1 MYTTLNPVCT
11 SCQTTLG
18 HVYPIYYRILA
29 KRIRDT
35 VDKKGYNLEE
45 IGAVMDV
52 SMGDIL
58 DKCNL
63 TNACC
68 RMHMMSHNRI
78 VRGSI

>member
-1 MYTTLNPVCT
+1 MYTTINPVCT
-11 SCQTTLG
+11 SCQTTIG

-29 KRIRDT
+29 NRIRMDI
-35 VDKKGYNLEE
+35 DKKGYSFEGF
-45 IGAVMDV
+45 GANTDI

-58 DKCNL
+58 DKLNI

-68 RMHMMSHNRI
+68 RMHMVSHNRV